1 MDSFGMNSLNN
12 GNMHKEFS
20 STPDLKKN
28 IYSSSPNNLSQ
39 ADGDAYAN
47 KHQPFG
53 AAVHK
58 NSPESNTAKT
68 SNSSSNVNS
77 DLISDH
83 LTDTR
88 LLLNG
93 MDSRVGHQRGY
104 YTLPSRHKK
113 VLKILFFT
121 ENNIFY
127 LQFGCLLT
135 YLRIS
140 LFRYSKKVVVIEQ
153 LKE

>member
-1 MDSFGMNSLNN
+1 
-12 GNMHKEFS
+12 MHKEFS

-28 IYSSSPNNLSQ
+28 IYSTSQNNLSQ
-39 ADGDAYAN
+39 TGSDPHAS

-53 AAVHK
+53 AAVQS

-68 SNSSSNVNS
+68 SNSSSNVNG
-77 DLISDH
+77 DMISDH

-113 VLKILFFT
+113 VLKTRFILKL
-121 ENNIFY
+121 I
-127 LQFGCLLT
+127 G
-135 YLRIS
+135 S
-140 LFRYSKKVVVIEQ
+140 LYKQSP
-153 LKE
+153 

>member
-1 MDSFGMNSLNN
+1 MRTTDSFGTNILNN

-28 IYSSSPNNLSQ
+28 IYSTSTNALSQ
-39 ADGDAYAN
+39 NGVDIH
-47 KHQPFG
+47 KHQPFV
-53 AAVHK
+53 ATIP
-58 NSPESNTAKT
+58 NSQTVEINTAKT
-68 SNSSSNVNS
+68 SNSSSNVNG

-113 VLKILFFT
+113 VT
-121 ENNIFY
+121 
-127 LQFGCLLT
+127 
-135 YLRIS
+135 
-140 LFRYSKKVVVIEQ
+140 
-153 LKE
+153 

>member
-1 MDSFGMNSLNN
+1 
-12 GNMHKEFS
+12 MHKEFS

-28 IYSSSPNNLSQ
+28 IYSTSSHALSQ
-39 ADGDAYAN
+39 NGGDSQSN
-47 KHQPFG
+47 KNQPFG
-53 AAVHK
+53 AAFQ
-58 NSPESNTAKT
+58 NSQTGDINTAKT

-77 DLISDH
+77 DLASDH

-113 VLKILFFT
+113 VTKSFNTCIYNVNNQDFLIILALYYFSG
-121 ENNIFY
+121 I
-127 LQFGCLLT
+127 
-135 YLRIS
+135 
-140 LFRYSKKVVVIEQ
+140 
-153 LKE
+153 

>member
-1 MDSFGMNSLNN
+1 MKTTDSFGTNILNN

-28 IYSSSPNNLSQ
+28 MYSTSSQSLSQ
-39 ADGDAYAN
+39 NGGDVHHN

-53 AAVHK
+53 SAFQNIQTVEMNA
-58 NSPESNTAKT
+58 AKT
-68 SNSSSNVNS
+68 TNSSTNVNC
-77 DLISDH
+77 DVMSDH

-113 VLKILFFT
+113 V
-121 ENNIFY
+121 
-127 LQFGCLLT
+127 
-135 YLRIS
+135 
-140 LFRYSKKVVVIEQ
+140 V
-153 LKE
+153 

>member
-1 MDSFGMNSLNN
+1 MKTTDSFGTNILNN
-12 GNMHKEFS
+12 GSMHKEFS

-28 IYSSSPNNLSQ
+28 IYSTSSHALSQ
-39 ADGDAYAN
+39 DSGDSQSN

-53 AAVHK
+53 AAFQ
-58 NSPESNTAKT
+58 NSQTGDINTAKT

-77 DLISDH
+77 DMASDH

-113 VLKILFFT
+113 V
-121 ENNIFY
+121 
-127 LQFGCLLT
+127 
-135 YLRIS
+135 
-140 LFRYSKKVVVIEQ
+140 SKSFNSFIYNVN
-153 LKE
+153 

>member
-1 MDSFGMNSLNN
+1 MRTTDSFGTNILSN
-12 GNMHKEFS
+12 GNMHKEYS

-28 IYSSSPNNLSQ
+28 IYSTSTNALSQ
-39 ADGDAYAN
+39 NGGDIN
-47 KHQPFG
+47 KHPTFVATIPSSQT
-53 AAVHK
+53 VEI
-58 NSPESNTAKT
+58 NSAKT
-68 SNSSSNVNS
+68 SNSSSNINA

-113 VLKILFFT
+113 VIKARKFLKYTI
-121 ENNIFY
+121 
-127 LQFGCLLT
+127 
-135 YLRIS
+135 
-140 LFRYSKKVVVIEQ
+140 
-153 LKE
+153 